1 MKTRKL
7 VLIIA
12 DVVLLAVCIVQLILS
27 ARDTT
32 KHFTFKDE
40 PDFLEIVTPDEK
52 ISLYKEGDAWF
63 IGDKKYPANLSVVD
77 SYINALKYIR
87 ALDKVGSVASGNN
100 AERYEL
106 TDSKKTLVTAKLGDK
121 ILRSIEI
128 GKTAVS
134 SSQCYVTVD
143 GGKDIYLVSGGIND
157 TFYTSVAATRTTIV
171 LNLTP
176 EEVSSVTVTDF
187 SNQENADGKTWS
199 VSRMGSGDDVVWNV
213 SGGEVT
219 LDEGKA
225 NAWLASFASLSTRD
239 WYDDNAVLEGTKA
252 VSARITYN
260 YKDIKVEIYA
270 LPKAN
275 ENDLQQYY
283 GTCSE
288 TPYRFKV
295 DEKTVKE
302 YRKTLEELSK

>member
-12 DVVLLAVCIVQLILS
+12 DVVLLAVCVVQLALS

-32 KHFTFKDE
+32 KYFSFKDE
-40 PDFLEIVTPDEK
+40 PDFIEIVTPDET
-52 ISLYKEGDAWF
+52 ISLSKDGDNWF
-63 IGDKKYPANLSVVD
+63 IGEKRYPANLSIVD
-77 SYINALKYIR
+77 GYISALKNIR
-87 ALDKVGSVASGNN
+87 ALDKVGSVASGTN
-100 AERYEL
+100 AERYEF
-106 TDSKKTLVTAKLGDK
+106 TDGKKTVVTAKLGDK
-121 ILRSIEI
+121 VLRTIDI

-157 TFYTSVAATRTTIV
+157 TFYTSVAAARTTIV
-171 LNLTP
+171 LDLKP
-176 EEVSSVTVTDF
+176 EEISAVSVTDF
-187 SNQENADGKTWS
+187 SDEALPDGKTWS
-199 VSRMGSGDDVVWNV
+199 VSRMGSGDDIAWNV
-213 SGGEVT
+213 SGGEVD

-239 WYDDNAVLEGTKA
+239 WYSETEVLEGSKTL
-252 VSARITYN
+252 SARITYN
-260 YKDIKVEIYA
+260 YKDIKLEIFA

-275 ENDLQQYY
+275 ENDRQQYY
-283 GTCSE
+283 GSCSE

-295 DEKTVKE
+295 NESDVKQFL
-302 YRKTLEELSK
+302 KPLEELAK

>member
-12 DVVLLAVCIVQLILS
+12 DVLLLAVCIIQFALS

-32 KHFTFKDE
+32 KYFTLKDD
-40 PDFLEIVTPDEK
+40 PDALEIVTPGET
-52 ISLYKEGDAWF
+52 ISLVKEGEDWV
-63 IGDKKYPANLSVVD
+63 IGDKKYPASISMVD
-77 SYINALKYIR
+77 SYLDAIKNIR
-87 ALDKVGSVASGNN
+87 ALDKVGSTSSDAV

-106 TDSKKTLVTAKLGDK
+106 VDGKKTIVTAKLGCK
-121 ILRSIEI
+121 VLRTLEI

-157 TFYTSVAATRTTIV
+157 TFDTSVAAARTTIV
-171 LNLTP
+171 LNLESPDITN
-176 EEVSSVTVTDF
+176 VSVTDYAT
-187 SNQENADGKTWS
+187 GKTWA
-199 VSRMGSGDDVVWNV
+199 VSRMGDGEDLAWNV
-213 SGGEVT
+213 SGDGATEGYE
-219 LDEGKA
+219 LDTIDAA
-225 NAWLASFASLSTRD
+225 NWINSFASLSTRD
-239 WYDDNAVLEGTKA
+239 WYLDDVVLEGTKA
-252 VSARITYN
+252 VSATITCA
-260 YKDIKVEIYA
+260 YKDIKVGFYS
-270 LPKAN
+270 LPKLN

-295 DEKTVKE
+295 NESTVKQ
-302 YRKTLEELSK
+302 YLKTLEDLAK